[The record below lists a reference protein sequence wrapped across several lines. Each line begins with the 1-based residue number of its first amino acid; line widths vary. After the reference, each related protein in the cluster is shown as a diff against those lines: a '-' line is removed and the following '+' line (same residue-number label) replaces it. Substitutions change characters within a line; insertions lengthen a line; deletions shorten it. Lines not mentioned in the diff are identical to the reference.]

1 MYLKRLTCQGF
12 KSFADRLDFDF
23 KPGITGIVGPNGCGK
38 SNIVDAIKWVLGDQ
52 SAKSLRGDQMQ
63 DVIFFGS
70 GTRRNA
76 NFAQVDLVFDNE
88 DRTLSVDAP
97 EVRITRRLYRSGDS
111 EYLINNERVRLK
123 DIKELLMDT
132 GVGVNA
138 YSIIEQGKVSY
149 LIQANPQDRRAVFEE
164 AAGISRYK
172 ARKKEAERKLERVE
186 QNLLRIEDI
195 VEELEKRL
203 RSVKYQAGKARNWQ
217 LYDQQLRE
225 KRATY
230 SLAEFHRLSERLATL
245 KRETSELS
253 DEATRLR
260 TAISAAETRESDLRG
275 RMDALDAKRQQ
286 LQQRI
291 LTTTA
296 EITEKR
302 ERVDQSQQQIRT
314 FQSVRGR
321 EQQRLAAERQKLFR
335 LQQETGQTEAELADV
350 SGKVERAHAA
360 EDELAGQ
367 DRALAGQLAALEA
380 RHEDEKGGILEVLR
394 RTAQVH
400 NEIQTLERER
410 QQLAHEKQRLLQRQE
425 QMRLEVEQLNG
436 SLAEQTRR
444 AEELSEE
451 LARLTRELEEKQ
463 HCVERLDADQ
473 AERSRQL
480 AAAKEQRSGLMSR
493 KQTLLDLEHK
503 LEGVEAGI
511 REVLHQREQDASGG
525 TFGYVRGMVADVIAV
540 DVAHAPWIE
549 AALGESDQY
558 VLVDDSA
565 ALAAD
570 AARLAQMPG
579 RVPVICLD
587 RLPPFVDGRDFS
599 GQAGYVAR
607 ASDLVRCDAL
617 VAPLVRHLLGRTIV
631 VESFADALRMAADNP
646 PNYRYVTRTGEVL
659 GVDGFWQLGRAAGR
673 TGLISRKSEL
683 AEIDGQIGGLDARI
697 EELTEALERASDEMA
712 ALQACLQELRHARY
726 EARAAEAENQA
737 AQSATRN
744 AIERIARVQPE
755 VAGDIEAIDTRVAE
769 SVQAEAVAKESLES
783 MEADSDARHARVAEI
798 QAEIAR
804 MKEQRDE
811 LAERL
816 TQQKVTAAKL
826 GQQRSMLAY
835 RLRGLQAERQSG
847 EDAVRAAAGEVEQAA
862 GRIAQAERVVLGARS
877 RLAVLYADKQKLD
890 ADVLGGGRE
899 RQQLAVELEELTGS
913 VKTHRTQL
921 EGVEERLNARQIEL
935 HECRVRRE
943 ELTTHTHKELGIDLA
958 EAYANYEHEER
969 DWAAIEAEIDELM
982 DKIRRLGNVNL
993 DAIDEQTELEERSSF
1008 LGSQRDDLRSSK
1020 GQLEELIE
1028 QLNIQCRERF
1038 AETFEAVRG
1047 NFNDMFRKLF
1057 GGGRAELVLETGAE
1071 GQEVDVLEA
1080 GIEIIARPPGKEMRT
1095 NSLLSGGEKTMVAI
1109 ALLMAIF
1116 KSRPS
1121 PFTLLDE
1128 VDAALDESNNE
1139 RFNRIIQE
1147 FLDRTQFVIITHQKP
1162 TMSIADVLYGITM
1175 QEAGVSRC
1183 VSVKFGKEYEPAD
1196 AAVA

>member
-23 KPGITGIVGPNGCGK
+23 KPGVTGIVGPNGCGK

-76 NFAQVDLVFDNE
+76 NFAQVDLLFDNE
-88 DRTLSVDAP
+88 DRTLSFDAP
-97 EVRITRRLYRSGDS
+97 EVRITRRLYRSGES
-111 EYLINNERVRLK
+111 EYLINGERVRLK

-230 SLAEFHRLSERLATL
+230 SLAEYHRLSVRLTEL
-245 KRETSELS
+245 QRETSALS

-260 TAISAAETRESDLRG
+260 TAISGAETREADLRG

-302 ERVDQSQQQIRT
+302 ERVDQSQQQIAT
-314 FQSVRGR
+314 FQSVRAR
-321 EQQRLAAERQKLFR
+321 EQQRLAGERQKLFR
-335 LQQETGQTEAELADV
+335 LQQETAQTEAELTDV
-350 SGKVERAHAA
+350 TGKVESAHAA
-360 EDELAGQ
+360 EDALAEQ
-367 DRALAGQLAALEA
+367 DRALAGQLAALET
-380 RHEDEKGGILEVLR
+380 RHEDEKAAILEVLR

-400 NEIQTLERER
+400 NEIQSLDRER
-410 QQLAHEKQRLLQRQE
+410 QQLGHEKERLLQRQE
-425 QMRLEVEQLNG
+425 QMRVEVEQLNTA
-436 SLAEQTRR
+436 LADHARR
-444 AEELSEE
+444 AEELAEQ
-451 LARLTRELEEKQ
+451 LGRLTRELDEKQ
-463 HCVERLDADQ
+463 QSVERLDADQ
-473 AERSRQL
+473 AERSRRL
-480 AAAKEQRSGLMSR
+480 SAAKEQRSGLLSR
-493 KQTLLDLEHK
+493 KQTLLDLENK

-511 REVLHQREQDASGG
+511 REVLHLKEQDPSG
-525 TFGYVRGMVADVIAV
+525 TTLGYVRGMVADVIAV

-549 AALGESDQY
+549 AALGEYDQY
-558 VLVDDSA
+558 LLVDDSA

-570 AARLAQMPG
+570 AGQMAQMPG
-579 RVPVICLD
+579 RVPLICLD

-599 GQAGYVAR
+599 GQPGYVAR
-607 ASDLVRCDAL
+607 ASDLVRCDEH

-631 VESFADALRMAADNP
+631 VETFADALRMAADNP
-646 PNYRYVTRTGEVL
+646 PTYRYVTRAGEVL
-659 GVDGFWQLGRAAGR
+659 GVDGFWQLGRTGGR
-673 TGLISRKSEL
+673 AGLISRKSEL
-683 AEIDGQIGGLDARI
+683 AGIDGQIGQLDAQI
-697 EELTEALERASDEMA
+697 EELTQALDRASDEMA
-712 ALQACLQELRHARY
+712 ALQASLQELRHARY

-737 AQSATRN
+737 SLSATRN
-744 AIERIARVQPE
+744 AIDRIVRVQPE
-755 VAGDIEAIDTRVAE
+755 VAGDIEAIDTRMAE
-769 SVQAEAVAKESLES
+769 SVQAEAAARESLEA
-783 MEADSDARHARVAEI
+783 MEADSDMRHARVAEV

-804 MKEQRDE
+804 MKAQRARLADE
-811 LAERL
+811 L
-816 TQQKVTAAKL
+816 TQQKVAVAKL
-826 GQQRSMLAY
+826 SQQRSMLAY
-835 RLRGLQAERQSG
+835 RLRGLQAERQAG
-847 EDAVRAAAGEVEQAA
+847 EEAVRAAAGQVEQATA
-862 GRIAQAERVVLGARS
+862 RIAQAERIVLGARS
-877 RLAVLYADKQKLD
+877 RLAALYSDKERLDGEVLAD
-890 ADVLGGGRE
+890 GRT
-899 RQQLAVELEELTGS
+899 RQEMAVELEELAGA
-913 VKTHRTQL
+913 VKTHRAQL
-921 EGVEERLNARQIEL
+921 ERVEEQLNGRQIEL
-935 HECRVRRE
+935 HECRIRRE
-943 ELTTHTHKELGIDLA
+943 ELTTHTRKELDIDLA
-958 EAYANYEHEER
+958 EAYAGYEHEER

-993 DAIDEQTELEERSSF
+993 DAIAEQAELEQRAAF
-1008 LGSQRDDLRSSK
+1008 LGGQRDDLRASK
-1020 GQLEELIE
+1020 TQLEELIE

-1038 AETFEAVRG
+1038 AETFEAVRA
-1047 NFNDMFRKLF
+1047 NFNEMFRKLF
-1057 GGGRAELVLETGAE
+1057 GGGRAELVLETGPDGE
-1071 GQEVDVLEA
+1071 PLDILEA

-1121 PFTLLDE
+1121 PFALLDE

-1147 FLDRTQFVIITHQKP
+1147 FLDRTQFVVITHQKP

-1183 VSVKFGKEYEPAD
+1183 VSVKFGKELEPAD